1 VANFAGYYLL
11 ALPLGWLLGLRHGQS
26 LAGRGLATGL
36 AVVATGLLA
45 WILRPGTF
53 AVTRTTA

>member
-1 VANFAGYYLL
+1 MADGTIL
-11 ALPLGWLLGLRHGQS
+11 ASVWNMCSTELLGLRHGQS
-26 LAGRGLATGL
+26 LAGGGLATG
-36 AVVATGLLA
+36 VAMGLLA